1 MNQDAYGYMGLIGLF
16 ASMFGFLTGIYYAEG
31 TSEKFLLVSSTILSI
46 VSVASIVMY
55 FISLL

>member
-1 MNQDAYGYMGLIGLF
+1 MNQDVYGYMGLIGLF
-16 ASMFGFLTGIYYAEG
+16 ASMFGFFTGIYYAEE

-46 VSVASIVMY
+46 VSLASIVQY